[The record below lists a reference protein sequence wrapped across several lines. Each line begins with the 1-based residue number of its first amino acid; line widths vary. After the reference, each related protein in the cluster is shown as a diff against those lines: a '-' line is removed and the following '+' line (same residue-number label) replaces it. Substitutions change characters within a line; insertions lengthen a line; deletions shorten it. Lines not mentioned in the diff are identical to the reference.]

1 MDDILLS
8 LSGNELARSTV
19 KKLGL
24 PLPLPQVLKRHQ
36 GPFAAQGLDGL
47 SVSVAHAAGSA
58 LGPALAS
65 LLAREGSETQVAAA
79 PEVFA
84 HYQETGEAWGRKSAA
99 AELSDECE
107 GASPHALIFDATG
120 LSHPEQLKSI
130 YTFYHAKLRRLAACG
145 RCLLFG
151 RPPAQAETPAQAAA
165 CQALVG
171 FTKSLGKETGKKGA
185 TVNLVLVEKG
195 AEQAAM
201 HLAAFL
207 LSYAST
213 YVDGQAIAV
222 GAQTPEPKSLPLTH
236 RLSAKTALVTG
247 AARGIGEAIA
257 RRLALEGAFVVCMDR
272 PQEEDRTAKLAREIG
287 GSALSCDITDPAAA
301 EAMLSHLSARNAQLS
316 VLIHNA
322 GVTRDK
328 MLVNMDEGR
337 WDQVIGIN
345 LASIM
350 RVTEALL
357 PSLGESSR
365 IVCLSSIAGIAGNVG
380 QTNYAASKAG
390 VIGYVKALA
399 PALARQGHTINAVAP
414 GFIETQMTAAIPF
427 ATREAGRRL
436 SSLSQGGLP
445 GDVAQVV
452 AFLSTPQSFGVNGET
467 IRICG
472 QNFIG
477 A

>member
-1 MDDILLS
+1 MNDVLLS
-8 LSGNELARSTV
+8 LSENETARSAV

-24 PLPLPQVLKRHQ
+24 PLPLPQVLKRLK
-36 GPFAAQGLDGL
+36 GPFEAQGLAGR
-47 SVSVAHAAGSA
+47 VVAVAHGKGAELS
-58 LGPALAS
+58 PALSA
-65 LLAREGSETQVAAA
+65 LLAREGAETLVAAA
-79 PEVFA
+79 PEA
-84 HYQETGEAWGRKSAA
+84 LADYKESGEAWSRKVGKV
-99 AELSDECE
+99 ELSDECK
-107 GASPHALIFDATG
+107 GVKPHALVFDATG
-120 LSHPEQLKSI
+120 AAHPDELKSL
-130 YTFYHAKLRRLAACG
+130 YEFYHGKLRALAPCG
-145 RCLLFG
+145 RCLILG
-151 RPPAQAETPAQAAA
+151 RPPAAAKTPAQAAA
-165 CQALVG
+165 CQALSG

-185 TVNLVLVEKG
+185 TANLIYVEKN
-195 AEQAAM
+195 AEEAAM
-201 HLAAFL
+201 HAAAFL
-207 LSYAST
+207 LSDAST
-213 YVDGQAIAV
+213 YVDGQVLTATA
-222 GAQTPEPKSLPLTH
+222 ATAAPASLPVNR

-257 RRLALEGAFVVCMDR
+257 RRLALEGASVICMDR
-272 PQEEDRTAKLAREIG
+272 PQEEDRTARLAQEIN

-301 EAMLSHLSARNAQLS
+301 EQILAHLAARGAALS

-337 WDQVIGIN
+337 WDQVIEIN

-357 PSLGESSR
+357 PRMAESSR

-390 VIGYVKALA
+390 VIGYVKAMA
-399 PALARQGHTINAVAP
+399 PALAKQGHTLNAVAP

-445 GDVAQVV
+445 ADVAQVV
-452 AFLSTPQSFGVNGET
+452 AFLSTPQAYGLNGEA